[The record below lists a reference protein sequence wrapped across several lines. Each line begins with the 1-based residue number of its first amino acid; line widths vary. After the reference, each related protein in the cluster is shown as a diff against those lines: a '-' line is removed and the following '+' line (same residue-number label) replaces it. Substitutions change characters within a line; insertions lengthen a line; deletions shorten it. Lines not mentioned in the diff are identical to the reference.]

1 MRVYPVIMCG
11 GIGTRLWPLS
21 RKSRPKQFV
30 NLVGDTSLFQ
40 ETVARLIGLNGF
52 ERLVVITGQTM
63 QTWVSRQLA
72 LNNASA
78 DILLEP
84 AGRDSAAAVAL
95 AAIHIHTLDPEG
107 VIVLVA
113 SDHFIPDAAHF
124 RAEIDKAVA
133 GAANG
138 SIVTLG
144 IKPTA
149 ASDAY
154 GYIQPGE
161 TQAQTPV
168 RKAIAFREKP
178 DVETAARYISEGY
191 LWNSGNFI
199 ARADALMDQLST
211 HAPDVIEPVQAGYD
225 SRSNLGNGTLIGDAF
240 LGAKKTPIDKAVM
253 EKTQDKSVLPTD
265 LDWSDL
271 GAWDAVHAVN
281 TKDKTG
287 NSFQGRVILHEATNC
302 AARGPDDKLIVLAGV
317 DGLNVVADDDV
328 ILVTPLAQSNALK
341 NVTDRLAQEKRGE
354 LDIPSASATVGER
367 TQRLLEWWET
377 AALPLWFSNGFD
389 HTTGLWRESLHHTGH
404 PTLKPVRGRV
414 PGRQTYVFAQAGRD
428 QWAGPWNT
436 VLDRALT
443 SMAEAARPYNGL
455 MPPLLD
461 ARGEALQDSF
471 NLYDQTFQLLA
482 LAHAPS
488 SVKMAQPIPVQTAR
502 PLQLVAQT
510 VAKPTFG
517 GMEDA
522 GAFAFTHDNAT
533 AYDRALGLLTTIEQQ
548 IFGKAANAA
557 PRLSEMDETCPHRSN
572 PVMHLFEAALAWI
585 ETSRQQ
591 GRDDRPWMALADEI
605 ATLCEDKLM
614 NGPQG
619 HISELYDGDWNAL
632 PITDENRIETG
643 HQFEW
648 AWLLMKWQ
656 KLSASNPAESST
668 QNKWHD
674 HAKRLF
680 AVGSCGTE
688 PRALSMVNYLDGN
701 YERCV
706 DKGRF
711 WCQLEWLKAALVL
724 YEAADERE
732 RAFYLSHAELALD
745 VTEAFLNTPVRGLWY
760 DKRKPDGT
768 FVDEDVPASTLYHIT
783 SALTQLRE
791 TTARHRD
798 I

>member
-1 MRVYPVIMCG
+1 MCG

-40 ETVARLIGLNGF
+40 YTVARLIGLNGF

-72 LNNASA
+72 LNNAGA

-95 AAIHIHTLDPEG
+95 AAIHIHTLDPDG

-124 RAEIDKAVA
+124 REEIDKAVA
-133 GAANG
+133 GAADG

-144 IKPTA
+144 IRPTT

-154 GYIQPGE
+154 GYIQP
-161 TQAQTPV
+161 AKAKADTPV
-168 RKAIAFREKP
+168 RTALTFEEKP
-178 DVETAARYISEGY
+178 SVETAARYINEGY

-199 ARADALMDQLST
+199 ARADALIHQLQS
-211 HAPDVIEPVQAGYD
+211 HAPDVIEPVQAGYEA
-225 SRSNLGNGTLIGDAF
+225 RSNLGNGILIGDGF

-253 EKTQDKSVLPTD
+253 EKTQAKSVLPTD

-281 TKDKTG
+281 SKDAAG
-287 NSFQGRVILHEATNC
+287 NSYQGRVILHEAKNC
-302 AARGPDDKLIVLAGV
+302 AARGPEDKLIVLAGV
-317 DGLNVVADDDV
+317 EGLNVVADEDV
-328 ILVTPLAQSNALK
+328 ILVTPLSQSNALK
-341 NVTDRLAQEKRGE
+341 NVTNRLAQEKRAE
-354 LDIPSASATVGER
+354 LDIPSASATVNER
-367 TQRLLEWWET
+367 TQNLLKWWQT
-377 AALPLWFSNGFD
+377 AALPLWFTNGFD
-389 HTTGLWRESLHHTGH
+389 HATGLWRESLDHSGN

-414 PGRQTYVFAQAGRD
+414 PGRQTYVFAQAGQD
-428 QWAGPWNT
+428 QWTGPWKI
-436 VLDRALT
+436 VLERALA
-443 SMAEAARPYNGL
+443 SMADAARPYGGL
-455 MPPLLD
+455 MPNLLD
-461 ARGEALQDSF
+461 AKGEPLQDGF

-482 LAHAPS
+482 LAHTPQTMALSQPMAVQSAP
-488 SVKMAQPIPVQTAR
+488 
-502 PLQLVAQT
+502 PLQLVA
-510 VAKPTFG
+510 KPGGQSAFA
-517 GMEDA
+517 GMEEA
-522 GAFAFTHDNAT
+522 GTFAFAPAEST
-533 AYDRALGLLTTIEQQ
+533 AYDRALGLLTTIENN
-548 IFGKAANAA
+548 IFGKATHAS
-557 PRLSEMDETCPHRSN
+557 PRLSEMDDSCPHRSN

-585 ETSRQQ
+585 EASRQQ
-591 GRDDRPWMALADEI
+591 KLDDRPWMALAQEI
-605 ATLCEDKLM
+605 ATLCETKLM
-614 NGPQG
+614 NGPRG
-619 HISELYDGDWNAL
+619 HISELYDAKWNAL

-656 KLSASNPAESST
+656 KLSSSNPAESGRT
-668 QNKWHD
+668 NTWHE

-680 AVGSCGTE
+680 AIGACGTE
-688 PRALSMVNYLDGN
+688 PRALSMVNYLDAN

-732 RAFYLSHAELALD
+732 KTFFLSHINLALD
-745 VTEAFLNTPVRGLWY
+745 VIEDFLNTPVQGLWY

-768 FVDEDVPASTLYHIT
+768 FVHEDVPASTLYHIT
-783 SALTQLRE
+783 SALTQLRQ
-791 TTARHRD
+791 TTAQHRN